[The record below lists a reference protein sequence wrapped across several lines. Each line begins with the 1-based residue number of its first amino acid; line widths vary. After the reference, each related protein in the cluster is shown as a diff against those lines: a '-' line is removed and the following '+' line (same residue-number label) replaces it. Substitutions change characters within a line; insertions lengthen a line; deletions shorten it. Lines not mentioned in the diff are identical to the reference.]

1 MAMDV
6 FAGIER
12 GIAGARQY
20 CAVKDPGGSVVP
32 MLGTQDTECVTY
44 LKCRKRS

>member
-6 FAGIER
+6 LAGIER

-20 CAVKDPGGSVVP
+20 CAVKDPEGSVVP
-32 MLGTQDTECVTY
+32 MLGTRDAECVTY
-44 LKCRKRS
+44 LRCRKRS